1 LRVFGLKL
9 AGRITQAS
17 VQKRVLELLENKP
30 RLAAM
35 VQPMLIA
42 RTALRQQSAVLHRM
56 VLTAVRA
63 DPICR
68 RLMTIPGIGEA
79 AT

>member
-1 LRVFGLKL
+1 
-9 AGRITQAS
+9 
-17 VQKRVLELLENKP
+17 
-30 RLAAM
+30 M
-35 VQPMLIA
+35 VQPMVIA
-42 RTALRQQSAVLHRM
+42 RTALRQQTAVLHRM